1 MSQIDTDPQI
11 NQGNFFL
18 ICIFFIAMIV
28 AITTIL
34 FGILYDNAVILL
46 NGYSVFGVFGILS
59 LLIYSFNIS
68 RAESSPSLLPSNKFI
83 SQLKRLNPISTVLI
97 CALPLVVMIIHLL
110 NSVRLKV
117 KYNEKD
123 NDELYWSNVTVFFLI
138 LVIIFG
144 GLTLLNNYSDND
156 DITNITMSM
165 GNVGL
170 VVLSGICMF
179 IINKMNVYTKFYS
192 TSG

>member
-1 MSQIDTDPQI
+1 MPKID
-11 NQGNFFL
+11 QGNFFL
-18 ICIFFIAMIV
+18 ICIFVIAMIM
-28 AITTIL
+28 AIVTIL

-68 RAESSPSLLPSNKFI
+68 RAESSQSSVLPSNNFI
-83 SQLKRLNPISTVLI
+83 SQLKRLTPISTVLI
-97 CALPLVVMIIHLL
+97 CALPLSVMIIHLL

-138 LVIIFG
+138 LVIVFG
-144 GLTLLNNYSDND
+144 GLTLLNNYSNND
-156 DITNITMSM
+156 DITNITTSM

-170 VVLSGICMF
+170 VVLSGICIF
-179 IINKMNVYTKFYS
+179 IINKMNIYTKFYS